1 MPDFQQMNSL
11 SEGFFKRALSMSE
24 TDDTLTT
31 LTRIAN
37 ALERLAPP
45 KTADIDMK
53 SHQGYVWVSEKS
65 SFHAVDEIQRLP
77 LDSLQGIDQQKQQLL
92 ENTEYFAKGMR
103 ANNAL
108 LWGARGTGKS
118 SVLKAVHGHLLEKG
132 YDIGLVEIQREDL
145 GDLPEVMARLSKIDR
160 AYILFCDDLAFE
172 QEDISYKSLKAVLEG
187 GLSGRPRNLV
197 FYATSNRRHL
207 MARQMIENE
216 QSTAINRSEAAEE
229 KISLSDRF
237 GLWIGFHNVDQDT
250 YLAMIKWYVEYY
262 QIPVSYDDV
271 RQDSLTWAIG
281 RGNRSGR
288 TAFQY
293 ILNLAM
299 QHGIKI

>member
-1 MPDFQQMNSL
+1 MMP
-11 SEGFFKRALSMSE
+11 
-24 TDDTLTT
+24 TDENLDVLK
-31 LTRIAN
+31 RIAD
-37 ALERLAPP
+37 ALDRLAPP
-45 KTADIDMK
+45 RDAEIDLTA
-53 SHQGYVWVSEKS
+53 HQGYIWVAEKS
-65 SFHAVDEIQRLP
+65 NFHPVDNIQRLP
-77 LDSLQGIDQQKQQLL
+77 LESLQGIDQQKQRLL

-118 SVLKAVHGHLLEKG
+118 SVMKAVHGHLIEAG

-145 GDLPEVMARLSKIDR
+145 SDLPEVMEHLARIER
-160 AYILFCDDLAFE
+160 AFILFCDDLAFE
-172 QEDISYKSLKAVLEG
+172 QDDISYKSLKAVLEG

-207 MARQMIENE
+207 MPRDMIENE
-216 QSTAINRSEAAEE
+216 RSTAINRSEASEE

-250 YLAMIKWYVEYY
+250 YLEMIRWYIDYY
-262 QIPVSYDDV
+262 KIPVSFEIA
-271 RQDSLTWAIG
+271 RQDSLTWAMG

-299 QHGIKI
+299 QHGVKI

>member
-1 MPDFQQMNSL
+1 MMP
-11 SEGFFKRALSMSE
+11 
-24 TDDTLTT
+24 TDENLDVLK
-31 LTRIAN
+31 RIAD
-37 ALERLAPP
+37 ALDRLAPP
-45 KTADIDMK
+45 RDAEIDLTA
-53 SHQGYVWVSEKS
+53 HQGYIWVAEKS
-65 SFHAVDEIQRLP
+65 NFHPVDDIQRLP
-77 LDSLQGIDQQKQQLL
+77 LESLQGIDQQKQRLL

-118 SVLKAVHGHLLEKG
+118 SVMKAVHGHLIEAG

-145 GDLPEVMARLSKIDR
+145 SDLPEVMEHLARIER
-160 AYILFCDDLAFE
+160 AFILFCDDLAFE
-172 QEDISYKSLKAVLEG
+172 QDDISYKSLKAVLEG
-187 GLSGRPRNLV
+187 GLSARPRNLV

-207 MARQMIENE
+207 MPRDMIENE
-216 QSTAINRSEAAEE
+216 RSTAINRSEASEE

-250 YLAMIKWYVEYY
+250 YLEMIRWYIDYY
-262 QIPVSYDDV
+262 KIPVSFEIA
-271 RQDSLTWAIG
+271 RQDSLTWAMG

-299 QHGIKI
+299 QHGVKI

>member
-1 MPDFQQMNSL
+1 MTP
-11 SEGFFKRALSMSE
+11 
-24 TDDTLTT
+24 TDENLDV
-31 LTRIAN
+31 LTRIAD

-45 KTADIDMK
+45 QNAEIDLTA
-53 SHQGYVWVSEKS
+53 HEGYIWVAEKS
-65 SFHAVDEIQRLP
+65 NFHPVDEIQRLP
-77 LDSLQGIDQQKQQLL
+77 LESLQGIDQQKQKLL

-118 SVLKAVHGHLLEKG
+118 SVMKAVHGHLLEAG
-132 YDIGLVEIQREDL
+132 YNIGLVEIQREDL
-145 GDLPEVMARLSKIDR
+145 SDLPEVMERLARIER
-160 AYILFCDDLAFE
+160 AFIIFCDDLAFE
-172 QEDISYKSLKAVLEG
+172 QDDISYKSLKAVLEG

-207 MARQMIENE
+207 MPRDMIENE
-216 QSTAINRSEAAEE
+216 RSTAINRSEASEE

-237 GLWIGFHNVDQDT
+237 GLWIGFHNIDQDT
-250 YLAMIKWYVEYY
+250 YLEMIRWYIDYY
-262 QIPVSYDDV
+262 KIPVSYDIA

-299 QHGIKI
+299 QHGVKI

>member
-1 MPDFQQMNSL
+1 MTP
-11 SEGFFKRALSMSE
+11 
-24 TDDTLTT
+24 TDENLDV
-31 LTRIAN
+31 LTRIAD

-45 KTADIDMK
+45 KNAEIDLTA
-53 SHQGYVWVSEKS
+53 HEGYIWVAEKS
-65 SFHAVDEIQRLP
+65 NFHPVDEIQRLP
-77 LDSLQGIDQQKQQLL
+77 LESLQGIDQQKQKLL

-118 SVLKAVHGHLLEKG
+118 SVMKAVHGHLLEAG
-132 YDIGLVEIQREDL
+132 YNIGLVEIQREDL
-145 GDLPEVMARLSKIDR
+145 SDLPEVMERLARIER
-160 AYILFCDDLAFE
+160 AFIIFCDDLAFE
-172 QEDISYKSLKAVLEG
+172 QDDISYKSLKAVLEG

-207 MARQMIENE
+207 MPRDMIENE
-216 QSTAINRSEAAEE
+216 RSTAINRSEASEE

-237 GLWIGFHNVDQDT
+237 GLWIGFHNIDQDT
-250 YLAMIKWYVEYY
+250 YLEMIRWYIDYY
-262 QIPVSYDDV
+262 KIPVSYDIA

-299 QHGIKI
+299 QHGVKI

>member
-1 MPDFQQMNSL
+1 MMP
-11 SEGFFKRALSMSE
+11 
-24 TDDTLTT
+24 TDENLDVLK
-31 LTRIAN
+31 RIAD
-37 ALERLAPP
+37 ALDRLAPP
-45 KTADIDMK
+45 KDAEIDLTA
-53 SHQGYVWVSEKS
+53 HQGYIWVAEKS
-65 SFHAVDEIQRLP
+65 NFHPVDNIQRLP
-77 LDSLQGIDQQKQQLL
+77 LESLQGIDQQKQRLL

-118 SVLKAVHGHLLEKG
+118 SVMKAVHGHLIEAG

-145 GDLPEVMARLSKIDR
+145 SDLPEVMEHLARIER
-160 AYILFCDDLAFE
+160 AFILFCDDLAFE
-172 QEDISYKSLKAVLEG
+172 QDDISYKSLKAVLEG

-207 MARQMIENE
+207 MPRDMIENE
-216 QSTAINRSEAAEE
+216 RSTAINRSEASEE

-250 YLAMIKWYVEYY
+250 YLEMIRWYIDYY
-262 QIPVSYDDV
+262 KIPVSFEIA
-271 RQDSLTWAIG
+271 RQDSLTWAMG

-299 QHGIKI
+299 QHGVKI

>member
-1 MPDFQQMNSL
+1 MMP
-11 SEGFFKRALSMSE
+11 
-24 TDDTLTT
+24 TDENLDVLK
-31 LTRIAN
+31 RIAD
-37 ALERLAPP
+37 ALDRLAPP
-45 KTADIDMK
+45 RDAEIDLTA
-53 SHQGYVWVSEKS
+53 HQGYIWVAEKS
-65 SFHAVDEIQRLP
+65 NFHPVDDIQRLP
-77 LDSLQGIDQQKQQLL
+77 LESLQGIDQQKQRLL

-118 SVLKAVHGHLLEKG
+118 SVMKAVHGHLIEAG

-145 GDLPEVMARLSKIDR
+145 SDLPEVMEHLARIER
-160 AYILFCDDLAFE
+160 AFILFCDDLAFE
-172 QEDISYKSLKAVLEG
+172 QDDISYKSLKAVLEG

-207 MARQMIENE
+207 MPRDMIENE
-216 QSTAINRSEAAEE
+216 RSTAINRSEASEE

-250 YLAMIKWYVEYY
+250 YLEMIRWYIDYY
-262 QIPVSYDDV
+262 KIPVSFEIAS
-271 RQDSLTWAIG
+271 QDSLTWAMG

-299 QHGIKI
+299 QHGVKI

>member
-1 MPDFQQMNSL
+1 MMP
-11 SEGFFKRALSMSE
+11 
-24 TDDTLTT
+24 TDENLDVLK
-31 LTRIAN
+31 RIAD
-37 ALERLAPP
+37 ALDRLAPP
-45 KTADIDMK
+45 RDAEIDLTA
-53 SHQGYVWVSEKS
+53 HQGYIWVAEKS
-65 SFHAVDEIQRLP
+65 NFHPVDNIQRLP
-77 LDSLQGIDQQKQQLL
+77 LESLQGIDQQKQRLL

-118 SVLKAVHGHLLEKG
+118 SVMKAVHGHLIEAG
-132 YDIGLVEIQREDL
+132 YDIGLVEIQREYL
-145 GDLPEVMARLSKIDR
+145 SDLPEVMEHLARIER
-160 AYILFCDDLAFE
+160 AFILFCDDLAFE
-172 QEDISYKSLKAVLEG
+172 QDDISYKSLKAVLEG

-207 MARQMIENE
+207 MPRDMIENE
-216 QSTAINRSEAAEE
+216 RSTAINRSEASEE

-250 YLAMIKWYVEYY
+250 YLEMIRWYLDYY
-262 QIPVSYDDV
+262 KIPVNFEIA
-271 RQDSLTWAIG
+271 RQDSLTWAMG

-299 QHGIKI
+299 QHGVKI

>member
-1 MPDFQQMNSL
+1 M
-11 SEGFFKRALSMSE
+11 MS
-24 TDDTLTT
+24 TDENLDL
-31 LTRIAN
+31 LKRIAD
-37 ALERLAPP
+37 ALDRLAPP
-45 KTADIDMK
+45 RNAEIDLTAY
-53 SHQGYVWVSEKS
+53 QGYIWVAEKS
-65 SFHAVDEIQRLP
+65 NFHPVDEIQRLP
-77 LDSLQGIDQQKQQLL
+77 LESLQGIDQQKQRLL

-118 SVLKAVHGHLLEKG
+118 SVMKAVHGHLIEVG
-132 YDIGLVEIQREDL
+132 YNIGLVEIQREDL
-145 GDLPEVMARLSKIDR
+145 FDLPEVMERLARIER
-160 AYILFCDDLAFE
+160 AFILFCDDLAFE
-172 QEDISYKSLKAVLEG
+172 QDDISYKSLKAVLEG

-207 MARQMIENE
+207 MPRDMIENE
-216 QSTAINRSEAAEE
+216 RSTAINRSEASEE

-250 YLAMIKWYVEYY
+250 YLEMVRWYLDYY
-262 QIPVSYDDV
+262 KIPVSFEIA
-271 RQDSLTWAIG
+271 RQDSLTWAMG

-299 QHGIKI
+299 QHGVKI

>member
-1 MPDFQQMNSL
+1 MMP
-11 SEGFFKRALSMSE
+11 
-24 TDDTLTT
+24 TDENLDVLK
-31 LTRIAN
+31 RIAD
-37 ALERLAPP
+37 ALDRLAPP
-45 KTADIDMK
+45 RDAEIDLTA
-53 SHQGYVWVSEKS
+53 HQGYIWVAEKS
-65 SFHAVDEIQRLP
+65 NFHPVDDIQRLP
-77 LDSLQGIDQQKQQLL
+77 LESLQGIDQQKQRLL

-118 SVLKAVHGHLLEKG
+118 SVMKAVHGHLIEAG

-145 GDLPEVMARLSKIDR
+145 SDLPEVMEHLARIER
-160 AYILFCDDLAFE
+160 AFILFCDDLAFE
-172 QEDISYKSLKAVLEG
+172 QDDISYKSLKAVLEG

-207 MARQMIENE
+207 MPRDMIENE
-216 QSTAINRSEAAEE
+216 QSTAINRSEASEE

-250 YLAMIKWYVEYY
+250 YLEMIRWYIDYY
-262 QIPVSYDDV
+262 KIPVSFEIA
-271 RQDSLTWAIG
+271 RQDSLTWAMG

-299 QHGIKI
+299 QHGVKI

>member
-53 SHQGYVWVSEKS
+53 SHQGYIWVSEKS

-172 QEDISYKSLKAVLEG
+172 QEDVSYKSLKAVLEG

>member
-1 MPDFQQMNSL
+1 MMP
-11 SEGFFKRALSMSE
+11 
-24 TDDTLTT
+24 TDKNLDVLK
-31 LTRIAN
+31 RIAD
-37 ALERLAPP
+37 ALDRLAPP
-45 KTADIDMK
+45 RDAEIDLTA
-53 SHQGYVWVSEKS
+53 HQGYIWVAEKS
-65 SFHAVDEIQRLP
+65 NFHPVDDIQRLP
-77 LDSLQGIDQQKQQLL
+77 LESLQGIDQQKHRLL

-118 SVLKAVHGHLLEKG
+118 SVMKAVHGHLIEAG

-145 GDLPEVMARLSKIDR
+145 SDLPEVMEHLARIER
-160 AYILFCDDLAFE
+160 AFILFCDDLAFE
-172 QEDISYKSLKAVLEG
+172 QDDISYKSLKAVLEG

-207 MARQMIENE
+207 MPRDMIENE
-216 QSTAINRSEAAEE
+216 RSTAINRSEASEE

-250 YLAMIKWYVEYY
+250 YLEMIRWYVDYY
-262 QIPVSYDDV
+262 KIPVSFEIA
-271 RQDSLTWAIG
+271 RQDSLTWAMG

-299 QHGIKI
+299 QHGVKI

>member
-1 MPDFQQMNSL
+1 MMP
-11 SEGFFKRALSMSE
+11 
-24 TDDTLTT
+24 TDKNLDVLK
-31 LTRIAN
+31 RIAD
-37 ALERLAPP
+37 ALDRLAPP
-45 KTADIDMK
+45 RDAEIDLTA
-53 SHQGYVWVSEKS
+53 HQGYIWVAEKS
-65 SFHAVDEIQRLP
+65 NFHPVENIQRLP
-77 LDSLQGIDQQKQQLL
+77 LESLQGIDQQKQRLL

-118 SVLKAVHGHLLEKG
+118 SVMKAVHGHLIEAG

-145 GDLPEVMARLSKIDR
+145 SDLPEVMEHLARIER
-160 AYILFCDDLAFE
+160 AFILFCDDLAFE
-172 QEDISYKSLKAVLEG
+172 QDDISYKSLKAVLEG

-207 MARQMIENE
+207 MPRDMIENE
-216 QSTAINRSEAAEE
+216 RSTAINRSEASEE

-250 YLAMIKWYVEYY
+250 YLEMIRWYVDYY
-262 QIPVSYDDV
+262 KIPVSFEIA
-271 RQDSLTWAIG
+271 RQDSLTWAMG

-299 QHGIKI
+299 QHGVKI

>member
-1 MPDFQQMNSL
+1 MAAQDENSVL
-11 SEGFFKRALSMSE
+11 
-24 TDDTLTT
+24 
-31 LTRIAN
+31 LTRIAE

-45 KTADIDMK
+45 KTGEIDLTA
-53 SHQGYVWVSEKS
+53 HQGYIWVSEKS
-65 SFHAVDEIQRLP
+65 NFHPVTEIERLP
-77 LDSLQGIDQQKQQLL
+77 LESLQGIDQQKQQLL

-118 SVLKAVHGHLLEKG
+118 SVLKAIHGYLLEAG

-145 GDLPEVMARLSKIDR
+145 GDLPEVMERLARIER
-160 AYILFCDDLAFE
+160 AYIIFCDDLAFE
-172 QEDISYKSLKAVLEG
+172 QDDISYKSLKAVLEG

-207 MARQMIENE
+207 MPRQMIENE

-250 YLAMIKWYVEYY
+250 YLAMIKWYIEYY
-262 QIPVSYDDV
+262 KIPVTFDAV

-299 QHGIKI
+299 QHEVKI

>member
-1 MPDFQQMNSL
+1 MTP
-11 SEGFFKRALSMSE
+11 
-24 TDDTLTT
+24 TDENLDV
-31 LTRIAN
+31 LTRIAD

-45 KTADIDMK
+45 KNAEIDLTA
-53 SHQGYVWVSEKS
+53 HEGYIWVAEKS
-65 SFHAVDEIQRLP
+65 NFHPVDEIQRLP
-77 LDSLQGIDQQKQQLL
+77 LESLQGIDQQKQKLL

-118 SVLKAVHGHLLEKG
+118 SVMKAVHGHLLEAG
-132 YDIGLVEIQREDL
+132 YNIGLVEIQREDL
-145 GDLPEVMARLSKIDR
+145 SDLPEVMERLARIER
-160 AYILFCDDLAFE
+160 AFIIFCDDLAFE
-172 QEDISYKSLKAVLEG
+172 QDDISYKSLKAVLEG
-187 GLSGRPRNLV
+187 GLSGRPHNLV

-207 MARQMIENE
+207 MPRDMIENE
-216 QSTAINRSEAAEE
+216 RSTAINRSEASEE

-237 GLWIGFHNVDQDT
+237 GLWIGFHNIDQDT
-250 YLAMIKWYVEYY
+250 YLEMIRWYIDYY
-262 QIPVSYDDV
+262 KIPVSYDIA

-299 QHGIKI
+299 QHGVKI

>member
-1 MPDFQQMNSL
+1 MAAQDEN
-11 SEGFFKRALSMSE
+11 AL
-24 TDDTLTT
+24 L
-31 LTRIAN
+31 LTRIAE

-45 KTADIDMK
+45 KTPEIDLTAY
-53 SHQGYVWVSEKS
+53 QGYIWVSEKS
-65 SFHAVDEIQRLP
+65 NFHPVPEIQRLP
-77 LDSLQGIDQQKQQLL
+77 LESLQGIDQQKQQLL

-118 SVLKAVHGHLLEKG
+118 SVLKAVHGYLLESG

-145 GDLPEVMARLSKIDR
+145 TDLPEVMERLAQIER
-160 AYILFCDDLAFE
+160 AYIIFCDDLAFE
-172 QEDISYKSLKAVLEG
+172 QDDISYKSLKAVLEG

-207 MARQMIENE
+207 MPRQMIENE

-237 GLWIGFHNVDQDT
+237 GLWIGFHNIDQDT
-250 YLAMIKWYVEYY
+250 YLAMIKWYIDYY
-262 QIPVSYDDV
+262 KIPVTFEAV
-271 RQDSLTWAIG
+271 RQESLTWAIG

-299 QHGIKI
+299 QHEVKI

>member
-1 MPDFQQMNSL
+1 MMP
-11 SEGFFKRALSMSE
+11 
-24 TDDTLTT
+24 TDENLDVLK
-31 LTRIAN
+31 RIAD
-37 ALERLAPP
+37 ALDRLAPP
-45 KTADIDMK
+45 RDAEIDLTA
-53 SHQGYVWVSEKS
+53 HQGYIWVAEKS
-65 SFHAVDEIQRLP
+65 NFHPVDDIQRLP
-77 LDSLQGIDQQKQQLL
+77 LESLQGIDQQKQRLL

-118 SVLKAVHGHLLEKG
+118 SVMKAVHGHLIEAG

-145 GDLPEVMARLSKIDR
+145 SDLPEVMEHLARIER
-160 AYILFCDDLAFE
+160 AFILFCDDLAFE
-172 QEDISYKSLKAVLEG
+172 QDDISYKSLKAVLEG

-207 MARQMIENE
+207 MPRDMIENE
-216 QSTAINRSEAAEE
+216 RSTAINRSEASEE

-250 YLAMIKWYVEYY
+250 YLEMIRWYIDYY
-262 QIPVSYDDV
+262 KIPVSYDIA

-299 QHGIKI
+299 QHGVKI

>member
-1 MPDFQQMNSL
+1 
-11 SEGFFKRALSMSE
+11 MSAPE
-24 TDDTLTT
+24 EKLAV

-37 ALERLAPP
+37 ALERLGPP
-45 KTADIDMK
+45 KTAEIDLK
-53 SHQGYVWVSEKS
+53 SHQGYIWVSEKS
-65 SFHAVDEIQRLP
+65 NFHAVEEIQRLP
-77 LDSLQGIDQQKQQLL
+77 LDSLKGIDQQKQQLL

-118 SVLKAVHGHLLEKG
+118 SVLKAVHGHLLAKG

-160 AYILFCDDLAFE
+160 AFILFCDDLAFE

-262 QIPVSYDDV
+262 QIPVSFEEV

-299 QHGIKI
+299 QHEIKI

>member
-1 MPDFQQMNSL
+1 MMP
-11 SEGFFKRALSMSE
+11 
-24 TDDTLTT
+24 TDENLDVLK
-31 LTRIAN
+31 RIAD
-37 ALERLAPP
+37 ALDRLAPP
-45 KTADIDMK
+45 RDAEIDLTA
-53 SHQGYVWVSEKS
+53 HQGYIWVAEKS
-65 SFHAVDEIQRLP
+65 NFHPVDDIQRLP
-77 LDSLQGIDQQKQQLL
+77 LESLQGIDQQKQRLL

-118 SVLKAVHGHLLEKG
+118 SVMKAVHGHLIEAG

-145 GDLPEVMARLSKIDR
+145 SDLPEVMEHLARIER
-160 AYILFCDDLAFE
+160 AFILFCDDLAFE
-172 QEDISYKSLKAVLEG
+172 QDDISYKSLKAVLEG

-207 MARQMIENE
+207 MPRDMIENE
-216 QSTAINRSEAAEE
+216 RSTAINRSEASEE

-250 YLAMIKWYVEYY
+250 YLEMIRWYIDYY
-262 QIPVSYDDV
+262 KIPVSFEIA
-271 RQDSLTWAIG
+271 RQDSLTWAMG

-299 QHGIKI
+299 QHGMKI

>member
-1 MPDFQQMNSL
+1 MMP
-11 SEGFFKRALSMSE
+11 
-24 TDDTLTT
+24 TDENLDVLK
-31 LTRIAN
+31 RIAD
-37 ALERLAPP
+37 ALDRLAPP
-45 KTADIDMK
+45 RDAEIDLTA
-53 SHQGYVWVSEKS
+53 HQGYIWVAEKS
-65 SFHAVDEIQRLP
+65 NFHPVDDIQRLP
-77 LDSLQGIDQQKQQLL
+77 LESLQGIDQQKHRLL

-118 SVLKAVHGHLLEKG
+118 SVMKAVHGHLIEAG

-145 GDLPEVMARLSKIDR
+145 SDLPEVMEHLASIER
-160 AYILFCDDLAFE
+160 AFILFCDDLAFE
-172 QEDISYKSLKAVLEG
+172 QDDISYKSLKAVLEG

-207 MARQMIENE
+207 MPRDMIENE
-216 QSTAINRSEAAEE
+216 RSTAINRSEASEE

-250 YLAMIKWYVEYY
+250 YLEMIRWYIDYY
-262 QIPVSYDDV
+262 KIPVSFEIA
-271 RQDSLTWAIG
+271 RQDSLTWAMG

-299 QHGIKI
+299 QHGVKI

>member
-1 MPDFQQMNSL
+1 
-11 SEGFFKRALSMSE
+11 MSE

>member
-1 MPDFQQMNSL
+1 MMP
-11 SEGFFKRALSMSE
+11 
-24 TDDTLTT
+24 TDEKLDVLK
-31 LTRIAN
+31 RIAD
-37 ALERLAPP
+37 ALDRLAPP
-45 KTADIDMK
+45 RDAEIDLTA
-53 SHQGYVWVSEKS
+53 HQGYIWVAEKS
-65 SFHAVDEIQRLP
+65 NFHPVENIQRLP
-77 LDSLQGIDQQKQQLL
+77 LESLQGIDQQKQRLL

-118 SVLKAVHGHLLEKG
+118 SVMKAVHGHLIEAG

-145 GDLPEVMARLSKIDR
+145 SDLPEVMEHLARIER
-160 AYILFCDDLAFE
+160 AFILFCDDLAFE
-172 QEDISYKSLKAVLEG
+172 QDDISYKSLKAVLEG

-207 MARQMIENE
+207 MPRDMIENE
-216 QSTAINRSEAAEE
+216 RSTAINRSEASEE

-250 YLAMIKWYVEYY
+250 YLEMIRWYIDYY
-262 QIPVSYDDV
+262 KIPVSFEIA
-271 RQDSLTWAIG
+271 RQDSLTWAMG

-299 QHGIKI
+299 QHGVKI

>member
-1 MPDFQQMNSL
+1 M
-11 SEGFFKRALSMSE
+11 
-24 TDDTLTT
+24 
-31 LTRIAN
+31 
-37 ALERLAPP
+37 
-45 KTADIDMK
+45 
-53 SHQGYVWVSEKS
+53 
-65 SFHAVDEIQRLP
+65 P
-77 LDSLQGIDQQKQQLL
+77 LDSLKGIDQQKQLLL

-118 SVLKAVHGHLLEKG
+118 SVLKAVHGHLLAKG

-145 GDLPEVMARLSKIDR
+145 GDLPEVMAHLSKIDR
-160 AYILFCDDLAFE
+160 AFILFCDDLAFE

-250 YLAMIKWYVEYY
+250 YW
-262 QIPVSYDDV
+262 
-271 RQDSLTWAIG
+271 R
-281 RGNRSGR
+281 
-288 TAFQY
+288 
-293 ILNLAM
+293 
-299 QHGIKI
+299 

>member
-1 MPDFQQMNSL
+1 MMP
-11 SEGFFKRALSMSE
+11 
-24 TDDTLTT
+24 TDENLDVLK
-31 LTRIAN
+31 RIAD
-37 ALERLAPP
+37 ALDRLAPP
-45 KTADIDMK
+45 RDAEIDLTA
-53 SHQGYVWVSEKS
+53 HQGYIWVAEKS
-65 SFHAVDEIQRLP
+65 NFHPVDDIQRLP
-77 LDSLQGIDQQKQQLL
+77 LESLQGIDQQKQRLL

-118 SVLKAVHGHLLEKG
+118 SVMKAVHGHLIEAG

-145 GDLPEVMARLSKIDR
+145 SDLPEVMEHLARIER
-160 AYILFCDDLAFE
+160 AFILFCDDLAFE
-172 QEDISYKSLKAVLEG
+172 QDDISYKSLKAVLEG

-207 MARQMIENE
+207 MPRDMIENE
-216 QSTAINRSEAAEE
+216 RSTAINRSEASEE

-250 YLAMIKWYVEYY
+250 YLEMIRWYINYY
-262 QIPVSYDDV
+262 KIPVSFEIA
-271 RQDSLTWAIG
+271 RQDSLTWAMG

-299 QHGIKI
+299 QHGVKI

>member
-1 MPDFQQMNSL
+1 
-11 SEGFFKRALSMSE
+11 MSAPE
-24 TDDTLTT
+24 EKLAV

-45 KTADIDMK
+45 KIADIDLK
-53 SHQGYVWVSEKS
+53 SHQGYIWVSEKS
-65 SFHAVDEIQRLP
+65 SFHAVEEIQQLP
-77 LDSLQGIDQQKQQLL
+77 LDSLKGIDQQKQLLL

-118 SVLKAVHGHLLEKG
+118 SVLKAVHGHLLAKG

-145 GDLPEVMARLSKIDR
+145 GDLPEVMAHLSKIDR
-160 AYILFCDDLAFE
+160 AFILFCDDLAFE

-250 YLAMIKWYVEYY
+250 YLAMIKWYVEYF
-262 QIPVSYDDV
+262 QIPVSFEEV

-299 QHGIKI
+299 HHEIKI

>member
-1 MPDFQQMNSL
+1 MMP
-11 SEGFFKRALSMSE
+11 
-24 TDDTLTT
+24 TDENLDVLK
-31 LTRIAN
+31 RIAD
-37 ALERLAPP
+37 ALDRLAPP
-45 KTADIDMK
+45 RDAEIDLTT
-53 SHQGYVWVSEKS
+53 HQGYIWVAEKS
-65 SFHAVDEIQRLP
+65 NFHPVDDIQRLP
-77 LDSLQGIDQQKQQLL
+77 LESLQGIDQQKQRLL

-118 SVLKAVHGHLLEKG
+118 SVMKAVHGHLIEAG

-145 GDLPEVMARLSKIDR
+145 SDLPEVMEHLARIER
-160 AYILFCDDLAFE
+160 AFILFCDDLAFE
-172 QEDISYKSLKAVLEG
+172 QDDISYKSLKAVLEG

-207 MARQMIENE
+207 MPRDMIENE
-216 QSTAINRSEAAEE
+216 RSTAINRSEASEE

-250 YLAMIKWYVEYY
+250 YLEMIRWYIDYY
-262 QIPVSYDDV
+262 KIPVSFEIA
-271 RQDSLTWAIG
+271 RQDSLTWAMG

-299 QHGIKI
+299 QHGVKI

>member
-1 MPDFQQMNSL
+1 
-11 SEGFFKRALSMSE
+11 
-24 TDDTLTT
+24 
-31 LTRIAN
+31 
-37 ALERLAPP
+37 
-45 KTADIDMK
+45 
-53 SHQGYVWVSEKS
+53 
-65 SFHAVDEIQRLP
+65 
-77 LDSLQGIDQQKQQLL
+77 LQGIDQQKQRLL

-118 SVLKAVHGHLLEKG
+118 SVMKAVHGHLIEAG
-132 YDIGLVEIQREDL
+132 YEIGLVEIQREDL
-145 GDLPEVMARLSKIDR
+145 SDLPEVMEHLASIER
-160 AYILFCDDLAFE
+160 AFILFCDDLAFE
-172 QEDISYKSLKAVLEG
+172 QDDISYKSLKAVLEG

-207 MARQMIENE
+207 MPRDMIENE
-216 QSTAINRSEAAEE
+216 RSTAINRSEASEE

-250 YLAMIKWYVEYY
+250 YLEMIRWYIDYY
-262 QIPVSYDDV
+262 KIPVSFEIA
-271 RQDSLTWAIG
+271 RQDSLTWAMG

-299 QHGIKI
+299 QHGVKI

>member
-1 MPDFQQMNSL
+1 
-11 SEGFFKRALSMSE
+11 MSE

-53 SHQGYVWVSEKS
+53 SHQGYIWVSEKS

-237 GLWIGFHNVDQDT
+237 GLWIGFHNVDQDS

>member
-1 MPDFQQMNSL
+1 MMP
-11 SEGFFKRALSMSE
+11 
-24 TDDTLTT
+24 TDENLDVLK
-31 LTRIAN
+31 RIAD
-37 ALERLAPP
+37 ALDRLAPP
-45 KTADIDMK
+45 RDAEIDLTA
-53 SHQGYVWVSEKS
+53 HQGYIWVAEKS
-65 SFHAVDEIQRLP
+65 NFHPVYDIQRLP
-77 LDSLQGIDQQKQQLL
+77 LESLQGIDQQKQRLL

-118 SVLKAVHGHLLEKG
+118 SVMKAVHGHLIEAG

-145 GDLPEVMARLSKIDR
+145 SDLPEVMEHLASIER
-160 AYILFCDDLAFE
+160 AFILFCDDLAFE
-172 QEDISYKSLKAVLEG
+172 QDDISYKSLKAVLEG

-207 MARQMIENE
+207 MPRDMIENE
-216 QSTAINRSEAAEE
+216 RSTAINRSEASEE

-250 YLAMIKWYVEYY
+250 YLEMIRWYIDYY
-262 QIPVSYDDV
+262 KIPVSFEIA
-271 RQDSLTWAIG
+271 RQDSLTWAMG

-299 QHGIKI
+299 QHGVKI

>member
-1 MPDFQQMNSL
+1 MMP
-11 SEGFFKRALSMSE
+11 
-24 TDDTLTT
+24 TDENLDVLK
-31 LTRIAN
+31 RIAD
-37 ALERLAPP
+37 ALDRLAPP
-45 KTADIDMK
+45 RDAEIDLTA
-53 SHQGYVWVSEKS
+53 HQGYIWVAEKS
-65 SFHAVDEIQRLP
+65 NFHPVDNIQRLP
-77 LDSLQGIDQQKQQLL
+77 LESLQGIDQQKQRLL

-118 SVLKAVHGHLLEKG
+118 SVMKAVHGHLIEAG

-145 GDLPEVMARLSKIDR
+145 SDLPEVMEHLASIER
-160 AYILFCDDLAFE
+160 AFILFCDDLAFE
-172 QEDISYKSLKAVLEG
+172 QDDISYKSLKAILEG

-207 MARQMIENE
+207 MPRDMIENE
-216 QSTAINRSEAAEE
+216 RSTAINRSEASEE

-250 YLAMIKWYVEYY
+250 YLEMIRWYIDYY
-262 QIPVSYDDV
+262 KIPVSFEIA
-271 RQDSLTWAIG
+271 RQDSLTWAMG

-299 QHGIKI
+299 QHGVKI